1 MGNASITVTKNI
13 VLPKQSAERL
23 QRLANLK
30 SVSED
35 RIVVKA
41 LDILFDL
48 SDILDV
54 DLERR
59 EWSSVSEAS
68 LLRVWDNELD
78 ATYDNWEELYG
89 VSTG

>member
-1 MGNASITVTKNI
+1 MGNAPITVTKNF

-23 QRLANLK
+23 QRLANLNA
-30 SVSED
+30 VSED
-35 RIVVKA
+35 KIVIKA

-48 SDILDV
+48 SDLLDV

-59 EWSSVSEAS
+59 EWSAASEAA
-68 LLRVWDNELD
+68 LARVWDNQLD
-78 ATYDNWEELYG
+78 AIYDNWEEFYG